1 MLPGD
6 GAGGEEHG
14 IDRGEV
20 VVLCVQRE
28 HEEVEDEVGE
38 AEPVRLADGLGAQQ
52 SDCAGDPKQSVDR
65 AQVGELRKE
74 EAEWAEEQ
82 CVLWLTSPLCR
93 NS

>member
-14 IDRGEV
+14 IDRGEEE
-20 VVLCVQRE
+20 VLCAQRE

-74 EAEWAEEQ
+74 EAEWAEDD
-82 CVLWLTSPLCR
+82 VLVGASSL
-93 NS
+93 